1 MRIQSLG
8 LEGPLEKEMATH
20 YSILFQKI
28 QQARGFWWVTV
39 HGGGGRELSHKLDKI
54 EHFSLQ
60 NLLYSIKD
68 STQYS
73 VITQMRKESRS
84 AVKNLPTNIEDVKDA
99 CLIPGLKD
107 LLEEGKATHS
117 SILAWRVP
125 RTEEP
130 GGLRFTGWQRVGHD

>member
-8 LEGPLEKEMATH
+8 LEDPLEKEMATH

-39 HGGGGRELSHKLDKI
+39 HGGGGRGVSHKLDKI

-60 NLLYSIKD
+60 NLLYSIRD

-73 VITQMRKESRS
+73 VITQMRKESGS
-84 AVKNLPTNIEDVKDA
+84 AVKNLPTMQEPQEMWIRSQDQE
-99 CLIPGLKD
+99 IP
-107 LLEEGKATHS
+107 LEKGKATHS
-117 SILAWRVP
+117 SIP
-125 RTEEP
+125 T
-130 GGLRFTGWQRVGHD
+130 